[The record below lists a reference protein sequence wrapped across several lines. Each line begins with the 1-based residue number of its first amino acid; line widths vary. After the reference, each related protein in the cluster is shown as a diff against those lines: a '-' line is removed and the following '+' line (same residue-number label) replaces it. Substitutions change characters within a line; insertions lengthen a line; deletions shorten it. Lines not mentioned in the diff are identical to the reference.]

1 MPGQYR
7 VLGRTNYECYE
18 GLEQDFGVFK
28 TISEALPA
36 FKKYVKDEKALDFSF
51 LDEEISEWIANDK
64 EGKLDLNDG
73 CYGGSVDLLYELI
86 DEKGEAEER
95 FQILTAYRGRDP
107 YTKELWLN
115 DYEKGD
121 DFNEFYNQILDK
133 DCVELTSCLSHI
145 MQENSS
151 DNQAGI

>member
-1 MPGQYR
+1 MPGQYH

-18 GLEQDFGVFK
+18 GIEQDFGVFK
-28 TISEALPA
+28 TITEALQA
-36 FKKYVKDEKALDFSF
+36 FKKYANEEKALDFSF
-51 LDEEISEWIANDK
+51 LDAEISEWITNDK
-64 EGKLDLNDG
+64 EGEFDLNDG

-115 DYEKGD
+115 DYEKGA
-121 DFNEFYNQILDK
+121 DFNEICNHISDEE
-133 DCVELTSCLSHI
+133 CVILTSYLT
-145 MQENSS
+145 QKTEEN
-151 DNQAGI
+151 